1 MAGTLSYRERL
12 GAIETYFDRT
22 AVDAWARLTSDAP
35 VGRIRATVR
44 AGREE
49 MRNRLLSWLPDD
61 LRGCRLLDAGCG
73 TGAFAVE
80 AAQRGAEV
88 VAVDIA
94 PNLIALANER
104 LPKSLGAGRI
114 DFRVGD
120 MADPAL
126 GSFDYVVSMD
136 ALIHYAPGDAVAALS
151 ALAQRTRRA
160 MVVTFAPRTPLLA
173 AMHMAGQF
181 FPRSDR
187 SPAIIPVAQ
196 DALVASIRGE
206 KGLADWRVGRMHR
219 VSRGFY
225 ISQALEVART

>member
-1 MAGTLSYRERL
+1 MAGTLSYRQRL

-104 LPKSLGAGRI
+104 LPKSLGDGRI

-151 ALAQRTRRA
+151 ALGQRTRRA
-160 MVVTFAPRTPLLA
+160 MLVTFAPRTPILA
-173 AMHMAGQF
+173 TMHFVGQF

-196 DALVASIRGE
+196 DALAASIHRDQ
-206 KGLADWRVGRMHR
+206 GLADWRVGRMHR